1 MARNSHMLAMQ
12 TLLFILIAVAA
23 AATLY
28 VLVRGV
34 IGMAN
39 GATNL
44 NVGRSQVLMQKR
56 VTYQAVAIVFAILFI
71 MVGRAA

>member
-1 MARNSHMLAMQ
+1 MQ
-12 TLLFILIAVAA
+12 ILLFILLAAAA
-23 AATLY
+23 AATLF
-28 VLVRGV
+28 VLVKGV

-44 NVGRSQVLMQKR
+44 NVERSQALMQKR

-71 MVGRAA
+71 LVGRAA

>member
-1 MARNSHMLAMQ
+1 MQ
-12 TLLFILIAVAA
+12 ILLFILIAVAA
-23 AATLY
+23 AATLH

-39 GATNL
+39 GATNP
-44 NVGRSQVLMQKR
+44 NVERSQALMQKR